1 MSILS
6 CVNLSDDLSI
16 NSQRIMNFYKQNPR
30 VSFEEVN
37 IQIIN
42 IFESM
47 GIENIPPN
55 VQNIDNTQSQLSQ
68 FKNDLIKEVRL
79 LTNSN
84 PEDIHILLEKTHNSI
99 IDKTAF
105 LLNNI
110 LPKTNQQLSSQIIDS
125 ITNMDTELQQNYEDI
140 CKDNNRMKEFINNFD
155 LKLSMLIQNQ
165 QQPLLSSINILEE
178 RVSNHISS
186 IKSDIRKQP
195 EVISEQFAEIVATK
209 IIDKSNMRPLS
220 PCCNMQSVITN
231 LYTSCEL
238 LKHKNMSDSFVLRRK
253 YKPVICLKTSDSEE
267 NIPMNTSEELIMSID
282 DERCHGILMSQNSGI
297 SNKDHFEIELH
308 NNYIIVYL
316 HKMNYDETILKTA
329 VDIIDHLSSK
339 LNFLKSNIHNKELAI
354 SKDIMDS
361 INNEYHM
368 FISQKLAVVDVLK
381 ENQKRIF
388 SQLDE
393 LKMPSL
399 DKYLSQHYL
408 VPVAKPGIKRE
419 LCNSYNA
426 NNLKALAAHKRGCIR
441 KNRTATM

>member
-6 CVNLSDDLSI
+6 SLDSAHYLSD
-16 NSQRIMNFYKQNPR
+16 NSQKILDFYKKNPQ
-30 VSFEEVN
+30 VSFEKAN
-37 IQIIN
+37 LSLIN
-42 IFESM
+42 IFES
-47 GIENIPPN
+47 IETENIPANMHN
-55 VQNIDNTQSQLSQ
+55 VDNIQSQLSQ
-68 FKNDLIKEVRL
+68 VKNDIIKEVKFL
-79 LTNSN
+79 SNSQ
-84 PEDIHILLEKTHNSI
+84 PDDMHILLEKTHNSI
-99 IDKTAF
+99 VDKTAF

-110 LPKTNQQLSSQIIDS
+110 LPKSNQQLSNQILDS
-125 ITNMDTELQQNYEDI
+125 INTLDTDLQQNYDEI
-140 CKDNNRMKEFINNFD
+140 CKDNNRMKEFVNNFD

-186 IKSDIRKQP
+186 IKDDIRKQP
-195 EVISEQFAEIVATK
+195 ATISEQFADIIATK

-220 PCCNMQSVITN
+220 PCSNIHSVITN

-238 LKHKNMSDSFVLRRK
+238 LRHKNMSDSFILKRK
-253 YKPVICLKTSDSEE
+253 YKPIICLKTSDSEE
-267 NIPMNTSEELIMSID
+267 NLSMNVSEELITSID

-308 NNYIIVYL
+308 NNYIVVYL
-316 HKMNYDETILKTA
+316 HKVNYDETIIKTA

-368 FISQKLAVVDVLK
+368 FISQKNAVVDVLK

-393 LKMPSL
+393 LKMPCL
-399 DKYLSQHYL
+399 DKYLSEHYL
-408 VPVAKPGIKRE
+408 IPVCKIGIKCD

-441 KNRTATM
+441 KNRTSTM